1 VSATSDA
8 VGTAPVAAAWR
19 QARTRRR
26 ALPVSMW
33 IGLLM
38 VGLVAAVGFFAPV
51 LTPFDPVKTD
61 LANSL
66 DPPSSTHLLGTDNF
80 GRDIFTRLIYGARVD
95 LQIGLVPTLIM
106 CVIGLVVGTVAAY
119 GGGAIDGLLM
129 RIVDVS
135 MAFPFYVL
143 VIAIVAMLGPG
154 LGNMYVAMV
163 LAGWVAYARIIRGEV
178 LVAKNYE
185 YIHAARALGATD
197 RRVICAHVLPNVVT
211 VAIIFAMSD
220 VVLNILLGGALSFL
234 GLGVQPPTPEWGLM
248 IAEGRDFLLT
258 FPAMVIFPG
267 LALLWV
273 GVAFNLLGDGL
284 ADRLRPRE

>member
-1 VSATSDA
+1 M
-8 VGTAPVAAAWR
+8 AAA
-19 QARTRRR
+19 ARVVSVGRLGRPRRF
-26 ALPVSMW
+26 ALPLSTW

-38 VGLVAAVGFFAPV
+38 VGFVVAAALAAPV

-61 LANSL
+61 LVNSL
-66 DPPSSTHLLGTDNF
+66 EPPSSTHPFGTDNF
-80 GRDIFTRLIYGARVD
+80 GRDIFTRLLYGARVD
-95 LQIGLVPTLIM
+95 LQIGIVPTVIM
-106 CVIGLVVGTVAAY
+106 CVIGLVVGTIAAY

-129 RIVDVS
+129 RIVDIS

-258 FPAMVIFPG
+258 FPAMVMFPG
-267 LALLWV
+267 LALLWL
-273 GVAFNLLGDGL
+273 GVAFNLLGDRL
-284 ADRLRPRE
+284 ADRLRPRD

>member
-8 VGTAPVAAAWR
+8 VGTAPVAAVWR

-185 YIHAARALGATD
+185 YIHAAHALGATD

>member
-1 VSATSDA
+1 MTEHAA
-8 VGTAPVAAAWR
+8 RVASPWR
-19 QARTRRR
+19 LVRPRRF
-26 ALPVSMW
+26 ALPPSTW

-38 VGLVAAVGFFAPV
+38 VGLVVATAVTAPV

-66 DPPSSTHLLGTDNF
+66 VPPSSTHLFGTDNF
-80 GRDIFTRLIYGARVD
+80 GRDIFTRLLYGARVD
-95 LQIGLVPTLIM
+95 LQIGLVPTTIM

-129 RIVDVS
+129 RIVDIS

-211 VAIIFAMSD
+211 VAIIFAVSD

-248 IAEGRDFLLT
+248 ISENRNLILISPVTVLG
-258 FPAMVIFPG
+258 PG
-267 LALLWV
+267 LALASLVV
-273 GVAFNLLGDGL
+273 GVNLAAEGL
-284 ADRLRPRE
+284 ARILGHSVDLSGR

>member
-1 VSATSDA
+1 
-8 VGTAPVAAAWR
+8 
-19 QARTRRR
+19 
-26 ALPVSMW
+26 MW

>member
-1 VSATSDA
+1 
-8 VGTAPVAAAWR
+8 VAAVWR
-19 QARTRRR
+19 QAPTRRR

-80 GRDIFTRLIYGARVD
+80 GRDIFTRLIYGARID